1 MKTLK
6 LLIVAFFVSSFLQA
20 QNHPFYSLEKASQNQ
35 EFDVVQYQQYFFEG
49 LRLKTLGDLDGALDQ
64 FMVCLSM
71 NGKDGAIM
79 YEVAYIY
86 FITEQLDQAL
96 FFIESA
102 CQLENENVW
111 YLQLLASVQQE
122 KQLYS
127 KALSSYKKLLQLDQ
141 YNQDWYFEIA
151 RLHLLSGQPREAI
164 KAYNML
170 EKEIGFNRGLMEQ
183 KKNIYLDIGD
193 KKGAIQELNKWL
205 ATDSTNLSI
214 LNELAQLY
222 TLTGNTQKE
231 TKTLEKILRIDPENG
246 AALLIL
252 SDNYRND
259 GDLQKSFQATKKA
272 FKSKTLSIDSKMRRL
287 LSYYDLGSDTSVL
300 KYAFPLIEVLKQTH
314 PEDPKPYTIAGD
326 YYYRSDQ
333 NELAAIDFEKA
344 LDLEPSRYP
353 IWQQLMIIYFDFS
366 DYQKVTNL
374 ADSCLEL
381 FPSQTTAY
389 YFSGLA
395 NLQLKNYDKCIQNLQ
410 DGLFF
415 IVNNEPLKGQFFT
428 ALGDAFYGQEN
439 YEESDKSYEKALQI
453 DPQDVY
459 VLNNYSYYLSLRSEK
474 LEKALEMMKKCVEI
488 KPGVSSYEDTYA
500 WVFFQL
506 KDYENAHKWL
516 LKAIASGGNNS
527 TTIVE
532 HYGDVL
538 YFLGQTDQALK
549 QWLEAKELGSE
560 SESLERKIRDQKWY
574 E

>member
-1 MKTLK
+1 
-6 LLIVAFFVSSFLQA
+6 
-20 QNHPFYSLEKASQNQ
+20 
-35 EFDVVQYQQYFFEG
+35 
-49 LRLKTLGDLDGALDQ
+49 
-64 FMVCLSM
+64 
-71 NGKDGAIM
+71 
-79 YEVAYIY
+79 
-86 FITEQLDQAL
+86 
-96 FFIESA
+96 
-102 CQLENENVW
+102 
-111 YLQLLASVQQE
+111 
-122 KQLYS
+122 
-127 KALSSYKKLLQLDQ
+127 
-141 YNQDWYFEIA
+141 
-151 RLHLLSGQPREAI
+151 
-164 KAYNML
+164 
-170 EKEIGFNRGLMEQ
+170 
-183 KKNIYLDIGD
+183 
-193 KKGAIQELNKWL
+193 
-205 ATDSTNLSI
+205 
-214 LNELAQLY
+214 
-222 TLTGNTQKE
+222 
-231 TKTLEKILRIDPENG
+231 
-246 AALLIL
+246 
-252 SDNYRND
+252 
-259 GDLQKSFQATKKA
+259 
-272 FKSKTLSIDSKMRRL
+272 MRRL

-314 PEDPKPYTIAGD
+314 PKDPKPYTIAGD

-344 LDLEPSRYP
+344 LDLDPSRYP

-366 DYQKVTNL
+366 DYQKVANL